1 MIQNIGDYENW
12 RDSQHDRP
20 MPDSEGPEERR
31 IRRYTHDYPGDT
43 VLEYTVSGNRAELRL
58 AFSSE
63 DPDMGTEE
71 MIYGGDNGESMY
83 ELAADLRAELSAYM
97 DYEDTSSFSRQQS
110 LSRPPGIHSLEDYL
124 GEYSR
129 TALYAFEGILQ
140 QTEREAVQNMHWEL
154 LPPDRLDW
162 VYSDS
167 GSERDRAC
175 IGHLRG
181 DFGRGGDEF
190 WTGWFDHQ
198 PNLKSKAFRD
208 EFQDVVNGL
217 RRENGLLRSFS
228 VMSKK
233 CRDGLPGEESFS
245 FQGQTANHLYC
256 LRCIPR
262 RGDYN
267 FYLYAYDKNILREQA
282 RKQSPQAQDMT
293 PKKPHKT
300 RKNEME
306 R

>member
-1 MIQNIGDYENW
+1 MAGITVKACTSLPRTSARSCPHKWIT
-12 RDSQHDRP
+12 
-20 MPDSEGPEERR
+20 R
-31 IRRYTHDYPGDT
+31 IRLHFPGSSPFPVRPGSTASRIISVNTRAPRFTH
-43 VLEYTVSGNRAELRL
+43 SRA
-58 AFSSE
+58 SC
-63 DPDMGTEE
+63 
-71 MIYGGDNGESMY
+71 
-83 ELAADLRAELSAYM
+83 
-97 DYEDTSSFSRQQS
+97 SRQNGK
-110 LSRPPGIHSLEDYL
+110 LSRICTGNPC
-124 GEYSR
+124 
-129 TALYAFEGILQ
+129 
-140 QTEREAVQNMHWEL
+140 
-154 LPPDRLDW
+154 PDRLDW

-208 EFQDVVNGL
+208 ELQDVVNGL
-217 RRENGLLRSFS
+217 RRENGLLSSFS

-282 RKQSPQAQDMT
+282 RKQSPQAQEMT

>member
-1 MIQNIGDYENW
+1 MIHTIGDYENW

-20 MPDSEGPEERR
+20 IPDSEGPDERR
-31 IRRYTHDYPGDT
+31 VRRYTHDYPGDT
-43 VLEYTVSGNRAELRL
+43 VLEYTVSGNRTELRL

-71 MIYGGDNGESMY
+71 MIYGGDNGESMC
-83 ELAADLRAELSAYM
+83 ELAADLRAELSAYL

-110 LSRPPGIHSLEDYL
+110 LSRPPGIH
-124 GEYSR
+124 
-129 TALYAFEGILQ
+129 
-140 QTEREAVQNMHWEL
+140 
-154 LPPDRLDW
+154 
-162 VYSDS
+162 
-167 GSERDRAC
+167 
-175 IGHLRG
+175 
-181 DFGRGGDEF
+181 
-190 WTGWFDHQ
+190 
-198 PNLKSKAFRD
+198 SKAFRD

-267 FYLYAYDKNILREQA
+267 FYLYAYDKNILREQD
-282 RKQSPQAQDMT
+282 RKQSQQAQESMS
-293 PKKPHKT
+293 KKPHKT